1 MGIKMSK
8 KIILNL
14 VAIALL
20 ILAVVPQI
28 SIPNI
33 VPLPIPTPAVNLDL
47 DTPTDEILSIVNPI
61 SRLVTNKDDRIKLA
75 VFNYSFSKR
84 INKYNTDTQK
94 INDIYVLAARYF
106 FEDSMK
112 DKYDTLP
119 EELKTLFKT
128 VVGEDNHTITA
139 EEKVALQNV
148 FGGLAWRLIK

>member
-1 MGIKMSK
+1 MSK
-8 KIILNL
+8 KTILNL
-14 VAIALL
+14 VAIVML
-20 ILAVVPQI
+20 ILAVTPKI
-28 SIPNI
+28 TIPNV
-33 VPLPIPTPAVNLDL
+33 VPINPTPAIKLDL
-47 DTPTDEILSIVNPI
+47 DTPTAEILSTVSPI
-61 SRLVTNKDDRIKLA
+61 NKLITNKDDRIKLA

-84 INKYNTDTQK
+84 INKYNIDTQK
-94 INDIYVLAARYF
+94 INDIYVLAAKYF
-106 FEDSMK
+106 FEDSIK

>member
-1 MGIKMSK
+1 MSK
-8 KIILNL
+8 KTILNL
-14 VAIALL
+14 VAIAILL
-20 ILAVVPQI
+20 LAVSPKI
-28 SIPNI
+28 TIPNI
-33 VPLPIPTPAVNLDL
+33 VPIDPTPAIKLDL
-47 DTPTDEILSIVNPI
+47 DTPTDEILAIVNPI
-61 SRLVTNKDDRIKLA
+61 SKLITNKDDRIKLA

-94 INDIYVLAARYF
+94 INDIYVLAAKYF
-106 FEDSMK
+106 FEDSIK
-112 DKYDTLP
+112 DKYNTLP